1 MNWFRN
7 LFRAFGSYLYSGRL
21 IFLSSSY
28 LSRTRTKKDH
38 SELHASFDIIRVGK
52 SYRLINYGEI
62 CTFEVMEIISND
74 ECLIKSIDT
83 LETFL
88 LSDLTRYGKGADF
101 DFEEL

>member
-1 MNWFRN
+1 MNWFTP
-7 LFRAFGSYLYSGRL
+7 LIHGLGSSLCPGWL

-28 LSRTRTKKDH
+28 LSRTSTKKDH